1 MNWFDSHCHL
11 IGYFNK
17 GILEDILF
25 RAEKSRVTR
34 MVAIGTSSKDWTIY
48 RDLADRYRGKIY
60 YSAGLHPCYVDY
72 DFEEEIKRLQIFL
85 ETQAG
90 FVALGEIGLDY
101 FHLPKQESEG
111 ARIKELQKIAFA
123 RQLEIARNYKLPI
136 VVHSR
141 NAFKDCI
148 EIIEQSKVDWKKVL
162 FHCFSEGVDEV
173 VELNNLG
180 GRASFTG
187 ILTYKKN
194 DFLREA
200 AKAQG
205 MGKLILETDSP
216 YLSPEPMRGKENEPS
231 NLALIG
237 EYTSGIFDVK
247 KEDLAL
253 QSFLNTNQFYGV

>member
-11 IGYFNK
+11 KGYFNK

-162 FHCFSEGVDEV
+162 FHCFSEGVDEI

-253 QSFLNTNQFYGV
+253 QSFLNTNRFYGV

>member
-1 MNWFDSHCHL
+1 
-11 IGYFNK
+11 
-17 GILEDILF
+17 
-25 RAEKSRVTR
+25 
-34 MVAIGTSSKDWTIY
+34 
-48 RDLADRYRGKIY
+48 
-60 YSAGLHPCYVDY
+60 
-72 DFEEEIKRLQIFL
+72 
-85 ETQAG
+85 
-90 FVALGEIGLDY
+90 
-101 FHLPKQESEG
+101 
-111 ARIKELQKIAFA
+111 
-123 RQLEIARNYKLPI
+123 
-136 VVHSR
+136 
-141 NAFKDCI
+141 
-148 EIIEQSKVDWKKVL
+148 L
-162 FHCFSEGVDEV
+162 FHCFSEGVDEI